1 MIARG
6 RRPDDV
12 TLCAI
17 RRCGAGG
24 ARLVGLIAVVLL
36 AGLLLGCGGDDEPAA
51 ERPAADEP
59 FLSLSEVASVLEDAK
74 LSGRPVDGG
83 GQREE
88 VVEAARFAGDSGQEF
103 EVLVFASERD
113 ARQALPSIAD
123 REEVVSTVR
132 AANVVALFAEQYRE
146 VEAYEAAATALQRL
160 RQACSDE
167 SGAER
172 LRRLCFD
179 YDGGIAPGG
188 EGVDRDEAE
197 EAEESIVVGD
207 LRYEAVL
214 ARILNPYIRPDQQL
228 VSGLQPDEGKIWFGV
243 FLRVCNESD
252 ETQTPSG
259 NLALVDAFGKR
270 LEPYEL
276 PPHNAFA
283 YDPRPVAPD
292 SCLPPEGSAPVRVS
306 DGALVLFE
314 TSSDF
319 LGNFPLALEVTG
331 AGGGRERVIVNF

>member
-1 MIARG
+1 MRT
-6 RRPDDV
+6 R
-12 TLCAI
+12 
-17 RRCGAGG
+17 GAGG
-24 ARLVGLIAVVLL
+24 VPLVGLIAVVLL
-36 AGLLLGCGGDDEPAA
+36 GGLLLGCGGDGGPAA

-74 LSGRPVDGG
+74 LSSAPVDGD

-88 VVEAARFAGDSGQEF
+88 VIDAARFAGDSGHEF

-113 ARQALPSIAD
+113 ASRALPSIGD
-123 REEVVSTVR
+123 RDEVVSTVR
-132 AANVVALFAEQYRE
+132 AANVVALFGEQYRE

-160 RQACSDE
+160 RRACSDE
-167 SGAER
+167 SGVER

-179 YDGGIAPGG
+179 YDGGTPPGG

-197 EAEESIVVGD
+197 EAEESVVVGG

-252 ETQTPSG
+252 EAQTPSG
-259 NLALVDAFGKR
+259 DLTLVDAFGKR

-276 PPHNAFA
+276 PPDNAFD
-283 YDPRPVAPD
+283 YEPRPVAPD
-292 SCLPPEGSAPVRVS
+292 TCLPPDGSVPARVI

-314 TSSDF
+314 ASSDF
-319 LGNFPLALEVTG
+319 LGNFPLALEITG
-331 AGGGRERVIVNF
+331 AGGGRQRVVVNF